1 MEKQCGI
8 CFRDVKSTSK
18 HHIKPK
24 SRGGKNDD
32 TVPAC
37 KTCHRQVHALYTEK
51 ELALMSFE
59 DLLKQPD
66 MSKYLKWIRGRKG
79 EFKAKRSKR
88 RR

>member
-8 CFRDVKSTSK
+8 CLRRVKSTSK

-24 SRGGKNDD
+24 SRGGTHGD

-51 ELALMSFE
+51 ELSKMSFE
-59 DLLKQPD
+59 ELLDHED

-79 EFKAKRSKR
+79 DFKAKRSNR
-88 RR
+88 RK